1 MCKCILVSFFYG
13 HLAWVIMVGNVS
25 CGHYAKLLNF
35 LVKKEQL
42 WLKSF
47 LEQHLGI
54 MMDNQSV
61 LKYRNIFFIYN
72 IYSLPTTKVLPFE
85 HPDLITYDE
94 AYRKGK
100 ENIYCAMAYPNCG
113 FSLHGIALGK
123 YSDPPKNFM

>member
-1 MCKCILVSFFYG
+1 MVNQSIMIIIKVKKYFFFY
-13 HLAWVIMVGNVS
+13 
-25 CGHYAKLLNF
+25 
-35 LVKKEQL
+35 
-42 WLKSF
+42 
-47 LEQHLGI
+47 
-54 MMDNQSV
+54 
-61 LKYRNIFFIYN
+61 IYN
-72 IYSLPTTKVLPFE
+72 FISLPTTKVLPFE